1 MDELLGPFE
10 QMLASVADRKID
22 PDVQWKAIEDSGY
35 LDALVPEESGGA
47 GLSLSDVE
55 PLIRALGRFAI
66 SSPVAE
72 VMAKR
77 GLGVDVLDRPLAAIL
92 AVAEMAGLAEKI
104 LQMSLS
110 YANDRV
116 QFGKP
121 IGKLQV
127 IQQQLAVMGEQV
139 LMARMASQIGCK
151 QGLTPSLEIAA
162 VAKQVA
168 SFAAPQIASIA
179 HAVHGAIGITE
190 EFDLQRYTR
199 RLHALRLAHGSE
211 GYWANIVGKTRLQ
224 SDRQSSVEFILSL
237 RKS

>member
-10 QMLASVADRKID
+10 QMLASVAGRSVDSA
-22 PDVQWKAIEDSGY
+22 VQWKTIEESGY
-35 LDALVPEESGGA
+35 LDALVPEAFGGA
-47 GLSLSDVE
+47 GLSLSDIE

-66 SSPVAE
+66 TAPVSE
-72 VMAKR
+72 TMAR
-77 GLGVDVLDRPLAAIL
+77 RALGVDILERPLSAIL
-92 AVAEMAGLAEKI
+92 AVAEIAGLAEKI
-104 LQMSLS
+104 LEMSLS

-139 LMARMASQIGCK
+139 LMTRMASQIGCA
-151 QGLTPSLEIAA
+151 QGLAPSPEVAA
-162 VAKQVA
+162 VSKQVA
-168 SFAAPQIASIA
+168 SATVPQIAAIA

-211 GYWANIVGKTRLQ
+211 GYWASIVGKARLQ

-237 RKS
+237 RES

>member
-104 LQMSLS
+104 LEMSLS

-127 IQQQLAVMGEQV
+127 IQQQLAVMGRTSADGPHGFADRVQ
-139 LMARMASQIGCK
+139 ARAD
-151 QGLTPSLEIAA
+151 A
-162 VAKQVA
+162 VAGNRGRCQTGRELCR
-168 SFAAPQIASIA
+168 S
-179 HAVHGAIGITE
+179 
-190 EFDLQRYTR
+190 
-199 RLHALRLAHGSE
+199 
-211 GYWANIVGKTRLQ
+211 ANRVNCACSAWCYR
-224 SDRQSSVEFILSL
+224 DY
-237 RKS
+237 